1 MTCGVTTLSGGFTTL
16 YVYIYIYM
24 CVYIYVYIY
33 VCIYIYVYI
42 YVCVCVCVSYRR
54 MVSKLER
61 NIKES
66 PLANLQTLSKDRS
79 RGTEMQRE
87 SYSSLRTPEVQRGI

>member
-1 MTCGVTTLSGGFTTL
+1 MRSNYLIWRFH
-16 YVYIYIYM
+16 YV
-24 CVYIYVYIY
+24 
-33 VCIYIYVYI
+33 
-42 YVCVCVCVSYRR
+42 VCVCVFYRR

-66 PLANLQTLSKDRS
+66 TLAKLETLSKDMS

-87 SYSSLRTPEVQRGI
+87 SSLRTPGVQRGI

>member
-42 YVCVCVCVSYRR
+42 YVCVCVSYRR